1 MKLAKF
7 ALTPTVVA
15 ISAAMFVARGA
26 VAEPIEVSDDPAT
39 NVANI
44 QGAINADGATV
55 VELGEGVFD
64 LNATITL
71 EKGVT
76 LKGQGFE
83 KTVLR
88 QNQPAKGTKLR
99 VIVVNHAE
107 ARLEG
112 VTLTGGDLPAN
123 FEEGGGVRIGP
134 EGGTV
139 AYCMI
144 SNNVNSA
151 SSNGYGA
158 GVGLRNGLLTHSY
171 VINNNAKSG
180 SGGGVGA
187 YQNDAAFT
195 IDTCLIADNTGY
207 GLAKYR
213 GQGMTV
219 KNTTIAG
226 NSNFGVYA
234 NQPGTVKFANCIIA
248 GNKGTTGTYLPNFGG
263 NADVNTETAINGCD
277 KYSLIGDEGGQKL
290 SAKAVAKQGNPL
302 FKDADNG
309 DYHLKN
315 GSAAIGLGLWYEGI
329 PNDLDGLERADPPEA
344 GCYQYVQDTVFSV
357 TADFAPKACFID
369 QDVTFTATPDAV
381 PAGAELV
388 YTWTLHRVDAA
399 ADDIVFT
406 GIEAVRKV
414 PAGEW
419 SVTVKAVSSS
429 SVPAEAE
436 STASVNLMTGV
447 RKMYVTSRP
456 NAKAAYPYDTP
467 ETAATNVCDAATHA
481 LGEATIELDAGEH
494 VASGTVVMEKDVTL
508 FGQGMDA
515 TTVRCGAANTRTFLL
530 NSKGAVVSNLTVVGG
545 VLDGTGHQHG
555 AGVKVDAA
563 GGTVTRCRI
572 TGAQLKYVNC
582 FGAGVYLATEA
593 GRLIDSIVEN
603 CTNDV
608 DRASAVNCE
617 STGTIRGCLIRN
629 NYAGVGCTLYLDGN
643 PTLENCTIVD
653 NVMAGTSS
661 NAVVAVL
668 PNRPRLVANNI
679 FARNRA
685 PNSTIEPSDRIG
697 VPNWYLRVAPLMNE
711 YVKNNC
717 WEGSVGFG
725 TGCLFTSGILDAAT
739 GGYHIERNSP
749 CVNAG
754 VVNTSWMTGATDL
767 DGKPRLHRG
776 KVDLGCC
783 QADLPGFLLLLR

>member
-1 MKLAKF
+1 MKLVKF
-7 ALTPTVVA
+7 ALTPIVA
-15 ISAAMFVARGA
+15 ISVAMLVTRGVVAAT
-26 VAEPIEVSDDPAT
+26 IEALDDPAA
-39 NVANI
+39 NVSSI

-88 QNQPAKGTKLR
+88 QNQPTKGTKLR
-99 VIVVNHAE
+99 VVVVNHAD
-107 ARLEG
+107 AQLEG
-112 VTLTGGDLPAN
+112 VTLTGGEVPDN
-123 FEEGGGVRIGP
+123 WQVGGGLQLGAN
-134 EGGTV
+134 GGTV
-139 AYCMI
+139 ADCMI
-144 SNNVNSA
+144 SNNYDRSY
-151 SSNGYGA
+151 SNGYGA
-158 GVGLRNGLLTHSY
+158 GVGLCGGNLIGCRIVKNVTLMGTGAG
-171 VINNNAKSG
+171 IGMSG
-180 SGGGVGA
+180 NESACV
-187 YQNDAAFT
+187 
-195 IDTCLIADNTGY
+195 IDTCLIADNTGL
-207 GLAKYR
+207 GLAKYK
-213 GQGMTV
+213 GQGLTV

-263 NADVNTETAINGCD
+263 NAEVNTETAINGCD

-290 SAKAVAKQGNPL
+290 SAKAVAKLGSPL

-315 GSAAIGLGLWYEGI
+315 GSAAIGLGSWYEGI

-369 QDVTFTATPDAV
+369 QDVTFTATPDAI
-381 PAGAELV
+381 PTGAELV

-419 SVTVKAVSSS
+419 TVTVKAVSSS

-436 STASVNLMTGV
+436 ATTSVNLMTGV

-481 LGEATIELDAGEH
+481 LGEVTIELDAGEH
-494 VASGTVVMEKDVTL
+494 VASGTVVLEKDVTL

-515 TTVRCGAANTRTFLL
+515 TTVRCGVANTRTFLL

-545 VLDGTGHQHG
+545 VLNGVGFQHG
-555 AGVKVDAA
+555 AGVRVDAA

-582 FGAGVYLATEA
+582 YGAGVYLTTEA

-603 CTNDV
+603 CTNDA
-608 DRASAVNCE
+608 DRASAVSCE

-629 NYAGVGCTLYLDGN
+629 NYAGVGCTLYLSGN

-653 NVMAGTSS
+653 NVMAGSGS
-661 NAVVAVL
+661 NAVVAVF
-668 PNRPRLVANNI
+668 PDRPRLVANNI

-697 VPNWYLRVAPLMNE
+697 VPNWYLRIAPLMNAN
-711 YVKNNC
+711 VKNNC

-725 TGCLFTSGILDAAT
+725 TDCLFASGIKDAAT
-739 GGYHIERNSP
+739 GGYHIERGSP
-749 CVNAG
+749 CVDAG
-754 VVNTSWMTGATDL
+754 VVSAWMTGATDL
-767 DGKPRLHRG
+767 DGKPRLHKG